1 MPVIEVYHEE
11 TIIMNGGG
19 TMDKKKRKSAIN
31 RDVTAPGMDPEDA
44 YGVQA
49 SETDIKKGESTKVTR
64 LSYDEYEPSEN
75 E

>member
-1 MPVIEVYHEE
+1 
-11 TIIMNGGG
+11 
-19 TMDKKKRKSAIN
+19 MDKKKRKSAIN